1 MTNPK
6 HRGSGRVS
14 HPPGS
19 RAGLASRFFLLP
31 FLLPFLLLALVA
43 APAQVHAQ
51 EDREADAPP
60 AGSVHGRVLSAEA
73 KQPLVGAS
81 VEIRF
86 PGSAWFVVTDAE
98 GGYRLSG
105 VPPGPVLVVAR
116 ALDRAP
122 LQTGVVVPP
131 GADIPLDL
139 ALERRP
145 VVMPGLFA
153 HVEGRR
159 LSTPGMTRDGF
170 RSEGETELRALDS
183 SPGVAEAGLTV
194 DGRAVDPGDPG
205 SVLYV
210 RGAASDLKLVL
221 LDGAPVYAPFHL
233 SGMLDAF
240 PDGVLR
246 DATLYIGGTPARYDG
261 GLSYVLDLQVR
272 EGDAERL
279 RTAGTA
285 DLLGGG
291 GRVEGPIG
299 DIGRVMVS
307 GRALHGLGYSAITD
321 EREMPYGYGDVLGRV
336 DIRAGPGTISG
347 TGFWNR
353 ESVLLEVG
361 RLEDTGAVESAYW
374 GNLAGSLSY
383 RMPLGDGLLT
393 LRGAYGR
400 FSTGLPLPRDK
411 ELDARVFFADALGRT
426 ARSRAEAYFESGGRT
441 IRWAAGGGFDTH
453 ETALD
458 QRNVLG
464 GQTAHVL
471 TNVVTRANVT
481 AAWGELIWNVA
492 PQVEV
497 RGGSRASYFA
507 PAGRA
512 KFAPRA
518 TLTWH
523 VTEDADLRLSAGR
536 FFQVVR
542 GPESIL
548 SGDLTGPTVGRIL
561 PAPDSLPSTRH
572 AVSEVAGASHIVV
585 GFSSAFENGVDIGFE
600 GYFKSFAELPNT
612 AGHLYSS
619 GGDVWVQA
627 KEGPL
632 RGWVGYSL
640 GWVWTDDPE
649 EETPFVGRQL
659 LSGGLSAEA
668 RDFDFGLRLAYGAG
682 LPFAT
687 VTRAQDAKGAVTA
700 EDPVPTLSG
709 APDDS
714 YLRIDAEVSRRWVAS
729 VVDAPLV
736 IAPYVRVLNA
746 LDRRDA
752 LFYRAGPE
760 ETATQAVPLGSLPII
775 AILGVAWSF

>member
-1 MTNPK
+1 MTKPM
-6 HRGSGRVS
+6 HCGSGRVS
-14 HPPGS
+14 HRMGP
-19 RAGLASRFFLLP
+19 RAGSALRAALLCLLP
-31 FLLPFLLLALVA
+31 SIVFPSGRAF
-43 APAQVHAQ
+43 AQ
-51 EDREADAPP
+51 EGREADTPP
-60 AGSVHGRVLSAEA
+60 TGSLYGRVLSAEA
-73 KQPLVGAS
+73 QTPLEGAS

-86 PGSAWFVVTDAE
+86 PGTTWFVITDAA
-98 GGYRLSG
+98 GAYRVSG
-105 VPPGPVLVVAR
+105 LPSGPVLVVAR

-131 GADIPLDL
+131 GREVSLEL
-139 ALERRP
+139 ALERQP
-145 VVMPGLFA
+145 VVIPSLFA
-153 HVEGRR
+153 RVFARR
-159 LSTPGMTRDGF
+159 LSVPGMTRDGF
-170 RSEGETELRALDS
+170 RNEGETELRALDS

-194 DGRAVDPGDPG
+194 DGRVVDPNDPA
-205 SVLYV
+205 SILYV

-233 SGMLDAF
+233 SGLLDAF
-240 PDGVLR
+240 PDGVLE
-246 DATLYIGGTPARYDG
+246 DASLYIGGTPARYDG
-261 GLSYVLDLQVR
+261 GLSYVLDLEIR
-272 EGDAERL
+272 EGDDERF
-279 RTAGTA
+279 RTAGQA

-291 GRVEGPIG
+291 GRLEGPIG
-299 DIGRVMVS
+299 NIGRVLVS
-307 GRALHGLGYSAITD
+307 GRALHGLGYSVITD
-321 EREMPYGYGDVLGRV
+321 ERRMPYEYGDVLGRIDARV
-336 DIRAGPGTISG
+336 GPGTLSG

-353 ESVLLEVG
+353 ESVLLDIG
-361 RLEDTGAVESAYW
+361 RLEDTGAVEAAHW

-383 RMPLGDGLLT
+383 RVPVAEGTVT

-400 FSTGLPLPRDK
+400 FGTGLPLPRDK

-426 ARSRAEAYFESGGRT
+426 SRSRAEAFFESGGRT
-441 IRWAAGGGFDTH
+441 LRWAAGGGFDTH

-481 AAWGELIWNVA
+481 AAWGELIWSVA
-492 PQVEV
+492 PEVEV
-497 RGGSRASYFA
+497 RGGARASYFA
-507 PAGRA
+507 PATRA

-523 VTEDADLRLSAGR
+523 ITEGADLRLSAGR
-536 FFQVVR
+536 FFQIVR

-585 GFSSAFENGVDIGFE
+585 GFSAAFENGVDIGFE
-600 GYFKSFAELPNT
+600 GYFKSFEDLPNA
-612 AGHLYSS
+612 AGLLFSS
-619 GGDVWVQA
+619 GGDFWVQA
-627 KEGPL
+627 KEGPV

-640 GWVWTDDPE
+640 GWVWTNDPE

-668 RDFDFGLRLAYGAG
+668 RNFDFGLRLAYGAG

-687 VTRAQDAKGAVTA
+687 VTEARDAKGAVTA

-709 APDDS
+709 APEDS
-714 YLRIDAEVSRRWVAS
+714 YLRVDAEVSRRWVAS
-729 VVDAPLV
+729 VGDAPLV

-760 ETATQAVPLGSLPII
+760 EGATQPVPLGSLPII
-775 AILGVAWSF
+775 AVLGVAWSF

>member
-1 MTNPK
+1 MTKPM

-14 HPPGS
+14 HRLGP
-19 RAGLASRFFLLP
+19 RAGPVACAALLC
-31 FLLPFLLLALVA
+31 LVPSIA
-43 APAQVHAQ
+43 CPPARAFAQ
-51 EDREADAPP
+51 EARETDTPP
-60 AGSVHGRVLSAEA
+60 TGILYGRVLSAEA
-73 KQPLVGAS
+73 QTPLEGAA

-86 PGSAWFVVTDAE
+86 PGSTRFVVTDAE
-98 GGYRLSG
+98 GAYRISG
-105 VPPGPVLVVAR
+105 LPSGPVLVVAR

-131 GADIPLDL
+131 GREVSLEL

-145 VVMPGLFA
+145 VVMPSLFA
-153 HVEGRR
+153 QVFARR
-159 LSTPGMTRDGF
+159 LSAPGLTRDGF
-170 RSEGETELRALDS
+170 RNEGETELRALDS

-194 DGRAVDPGDPG
+194 DGRAVDPNDPA

-233 SGMLDAF
+233 SGLLDAF
-240 PDGVLR
+240 PDGVLQ
-246 DATLYIGGTPARYDG
+246 DASLYIGGTPARYDG
-261 GLSYVLDLQVR
+261 GLSYVLDLEIR
-272 EGDAERL
+272 EGDAERF
-279 RTAGTA
+279 RTAGQA

-291 GRVEGPIG
+291 GRLEGPIG
-299 DIGRVMVS
+299 SIGRVLVS
-307 GRALHGLGYSAITD
+307 GRALHGLGYSVITD
-321 EREMPYGYGDVLGRV
+321 ERQMPYEYGDVLGRIDARV
-336 DIRAGPGTISG
+336 GPGTFSG

-353 ESVLLEVG
+353 ESVLLDVG

-383 RMPLGDGLLT
+383 RVPVAEGTVT

-400 FSTGLPLPRDK
+400 FATGLPLPRDK

-426 ARSRAEAYFESGGRT
+426 SRSRAEAFFESGGRT

-481 AAWGELIWNVA
+481 AAWGEMIWNVA
-492 PQVEV
+492 PPVEV
-497 RGGSRASYFA
+497 RGGARASYFA

-536 FFQVVR
+536 FFQIVR

-600 GYFKSFAELPNT
+600 GYFKSFEDLPNA
-612 AGHLYSS
+612 AGHLFSS
-619 GGDVWVQA
+619 GGDFWVQA

-640 GWVWTDDPE
+640 GWVWTNDPE

-668 RDFDFGLRLAYGAG
+668 QNVDFGLRLAYGAG
-682 LPFAT
+682 LPFST
-687 VTRAQDAKGAVTA
+687 VTRARDAKGGVTA

-714 YLRIDAEVSRRWVAS
+714 YLRIDAEISWRWVARVS
-729 VVDAPLV
+729 DAPLV

-752 LFYRAGPE
+752 LFYQAGPE
-760 ETATQAVPLGSLPII
+760 EAVTQPVPLGSLPVI
-775 AILGVAWSF
+775 AVLGVAWSF